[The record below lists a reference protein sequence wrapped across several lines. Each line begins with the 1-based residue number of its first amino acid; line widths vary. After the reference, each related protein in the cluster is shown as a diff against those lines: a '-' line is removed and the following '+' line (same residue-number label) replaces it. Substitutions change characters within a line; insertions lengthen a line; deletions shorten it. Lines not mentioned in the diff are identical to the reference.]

1 MFGLFLIK
9 DESHGTI
16 VLKGS
21 VRMSEKNEDLT
32 PEIKEVKKEAEVFLN
47 EMNDNIG
54 QSIAGLATFIRKDNT
69 SDTWFFAETEDE
81 LYLTGSLIIKQIAD
95 YLDENMFEVILHMQT
110 KLSQVYTEDYKEYV
124 EKIQEFGKQFE

>member
-1 MFGLFLIK
+1 
-9 DESHGTI
+9 
-16 VLKGS
+16 
-21 VRMSEKNEDLT
+21 MSEKNEDLT